1 MRAEVRPWMKDPSD
15 PQTEELLEK
24 VVDSET

>member
-1 MRAEVRPWMKDPSD
+1 MKDPSD

-24 VVDSET
+24 VVTPKTCVEHGSR